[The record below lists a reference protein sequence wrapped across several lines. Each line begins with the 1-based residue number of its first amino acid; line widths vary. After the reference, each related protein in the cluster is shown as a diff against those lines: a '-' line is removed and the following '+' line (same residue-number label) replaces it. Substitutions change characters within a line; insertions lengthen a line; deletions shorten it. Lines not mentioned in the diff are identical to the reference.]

1 MKTLI
6 QATALVIALVMM
18 VACSATT
25 SSSQSGTTIAAST
38 SGEKS
43 YSSSDNIQIGMS
55 RSQVAAIWGEPTGRQ
70 VGPNEEIW
78 SYGGQRWKRMIPYA
92 GPFMNVNTSKVVFR
106 GGRVVDFRNTDEGD
120 AMTAGV
126 GFGYGRF
133 NTQ

>member
-6 QATALVIALVMM
+6 RTTATVIALMIL

-25 SSSQSGTTIAAST
+25 SSSQSGTTTAAST

-43 YSSSDNIQIGMS
+43 YSSSDNIQIGMT
-55 RSQVAAIWGEPTGRQ
+55 RAQVAAIWGQPTGRQ

-78 SYGGQRWKRMIPYA
+78 SYGGQRWLRQIPTV
-92 GPFMNVNTSKVVFR
+92 GQFLNVNTSKVVFR
-106 GGRVVDFRNTDEGD
+106 NGRVVDFRNTDEGD
-120 AMTAGV
+120 VMTSGV

-133 NTQ
+133 STY

>member
-1 MKTLI
+1 MKTFI
-6 QATALVIALVMM
+6 QTLALVIGLVM
-18 VACSATT
+18 VIGCSATT
-25 SSSQSGTTIAAST
+25 STSQSGTTSPAT
-38 SGEKS
+38 SGEKN
-43 YSSSDNIQIGMS
+43 YSSSENISIGMS
-55 RSQVAAIWGEPTGRQ
+55 RAQVASIWGEPTGRQ

-133 NTQ
+133 TGY